1 MQTTNKALMPN
12 TDIFVRVSLASDSA
26 AIESHLQLARAEASQ
41 YRGAGTQSPE
51 QGVLSLSY
59 VAGVGETVMASL
71 SASGSKDTSVF
82 IHHVFVI
89 PESREIG
96 LGDALVLQLLDDL
109 RELGVVH
116 VSAHA
121 LPGDRAMKNLFER
134 HGLVA
139 QTIIVGKSL

>member
-1 MQTTNKALMPN
+1 MPN
-12 TDIFVRVSLASDSA
+12 ADIFVRALNTDDSA
-26 AIESHLQLARAEASQ
+26 VLENHVRLAKAEASQ
-41 YRGAGTQSPE
+41 YRGANTNSPDQGT
-51 QGVLSLSY
+51 LTLHY
-59 VAGVGETVMASL
+59 VAGVGQTIMASL

-82 IHHVFVI
+82 IHHVFVV
-89 PESREIG
+89 PEAREIG
-96 LGDALVLQLLDDL
+96 LGDALLLHLLDEL
-109 RELGVVH
+109 RALGVTN